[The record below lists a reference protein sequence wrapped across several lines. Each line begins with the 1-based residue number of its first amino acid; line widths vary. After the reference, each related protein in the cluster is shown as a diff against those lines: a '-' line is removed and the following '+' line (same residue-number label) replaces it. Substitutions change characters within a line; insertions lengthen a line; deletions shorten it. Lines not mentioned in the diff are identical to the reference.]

1 MQRPAV
7 LAPTALPHGPLG
19 RALDWLWPPSCALCG
34 DPGHPLCPHCRA
46 DARLDPER
54 SCPRCA
60 IPLPGGAGAAVACG
74 RCQKRPPAY
83 DRTLAAA
90 LFEAPF
96 SQLVRSFKY
105 GATLAH
111 APLLAGLL
119 HARIAADALAE
130 GAGLDR
136 LVPVPLSRERMASR
150 GFNQSIEIGR
160 ILAARSGTPL
170 DAGCVLRV
178 HDTVPQAS
186 LPFEARRRNIRGAF
200 AVIDGCRAD
209 LRGACIGVVDD
220 VMTTGATLDEFA
232 KTLKRAG
239 ACRVVNLVVA
249 RTP

>member
-1 MQRPAV
+1 MNRS
-7 LAPTALPHGPLG
+7 APSAAPALPRGPLG
-19 RALDWLWPPSCALCG
+19 PVLDWLWPPSCALCG
-34 DPGHPLCPHCRA
+34 DPGHALCPACRA
-46 DARLDPER
+46 DALSDARR

-60 IPLPGGAGAAVACG
+60 IPLPGGSGTAVACG

-96 SQLVRSFKY
+96 SQLIRGFKY

-111 APLLAGLL
+111 APLLADLL
-119 HARIAADALAE
+119 HARIAGDGAGP

-160 ILAARSGTPL
+160 VLAARIGTTL
-170 DAGCVLRV
+170 DAGSVLRV

-186 LPFEARRRNIRGAF
+186 LPFETRRQNIRGAF
-200 AVIDGCRAD
+200 AVIDGRRAE

-220 VMTTGATLDEFA
+220 VMTTGATLDELA

-239 ACRVVNLVVA
+239 ASRVVNLVVA